1 MFLLPYSTA
10 LTLAHPPKATY
21 ATAALCTIVFFLQL
35 SFPITEQLLYYPES
49 WNPVTM
55 ITSSFI
61 HGGWLHL
68 IFNMIFF
75 LAFTPA
81 LEAIIGSTVRY
92 ISIILFLAFVVGICY
107 SLWTLLGL
115 STPLP
120 TLGFSGVVMGFIGLS
135 AYLMPHARIRVFW
148 WYIVFWKTLYIRAWI
163 VALFFIGIDAWKM
176 FTLDD
181 FQGTNLVAHVAGG
194 IAGYLYGFFWLTER
208 KQEIA
213 DELNEEI
220 EEMKQVQRHGMDK
233 GMQIRSRKRLD
244 IELAEKKQLIDHDRL
259 LAQVYKL
266 VTAKQDSS
274 AMALLLQPYELE
286 QMTSAQVEVI
296 YDRVKAWGAS
306 RTLLCLGRL
315 MIFLLER
322 ERNQAR
328 AIYYI
333 KQCQLI
339 SPEFLLPDLSKTVL
353 FAQMSLYTGDI
364 EVAKNLLNKPNSRYI
379 KFVNINE
386 LKDVIHRLKI
396 EMQN

>member
-10 LTLAHPPKATY
+10 LTLANPPKATY

-35 SFPITEQLLYYPES
+35 SFPITEKLIYYPGS
-49 WNPVTM
+49 WNPITM

-92 ISIILFLAFVVGICY
+92 TSIILFLSFVVSICY

-148 WYIVFWKTLYIRAWI
+148 WYIVFWKTLYIPAWI

-181 FQGTNLVAHVAGG
+181 FQGTNLVAHVSGG
-194 IAGYLYGFFWLTER
+194 VAGYLYGFFWLKER

-220 EEMKQVQRHGMDK
+220 EEMKQVQRHGIDK

-244 IELAEKKQLIDHDRL
+244 IELAEKKQQIDHDRL
-259 LAQVYKL
+259 MAQVYKL

-274 AMALLLQPYELE
+274 AMAILLQPYELE

-333 KQCQLI
+333 KQCQSI

-364 EVAKNLLNKPNSRYI
+364 DVAKNLLNKPNTRYI
-379 KFVNINE
+379 KFVNIVE
-386 LKDVIHRLKI
+386 LKEVIQRLKI